1 MLRPQIGQS
10 TDSLLFTFL
19 LTVGRRRSVT
29 ITIQSRVNSAIRSF
43 HKALVFLIALQNSHG
58 KVLAVRCHLGNVDDR
73 KLECEKNFSGPL
85 QSQVSIYLP
94 VLLRNPKRGKRSVF
108 KLNV

>member
-1 MLRPQIGQS
+1 MLRPKIRQS

-19 LTVGRRRSVT
+19 LTVGCRRIVT
-29 ITIQSRVNSAIRSF
+29 ITIQSRVNSAISSF
-43 HKALVFLIALQNSHG
+43 HKALVFLIAFQDGHG

-73 KLECEKNFSGPL
+73 KLECEKNLSGPL
-85 QSQVSIYLP
+85 KSKVSIYLAI
-94 VLLRNPKRGKRSVF
+94 LLGNPKRGKRSVF